1 MGLTN
6 NFLNNKVI
14 IKNGTQTIEV
24 TGVFNLNLNGT
35 IIEYKNIYTAI
46 SNFPEFFE
54 NSGFNLNT
62 IIDENFVN
70 IYMSLIKN
78 KFNDGITIP
87 ENKISNRFYE
97 YMIMKL
103 KKYTLESN
111 VDTTIIQTYI
121 ESIVYRSELNKTFNN
136 EIKDIINQTTVSIE
150 SIPIKD
156 FVYSQLNN
164 FSDSKYN
171 VLNTVI
177 RQENP
182 DNWGNQLDKID
193 GVYYEKGT
201 KNYNLVTTEN
211 GSKYVWDGSYY
222 YDRVDA
228 NGNKIAAF
236 YGDTRAGVAYKK
248 YLKENLFIKDERLN
262 NNDYSSVY
270 GSDGSDI
277 IIGAVV
283 HGQSLSFFD
292 NNNVV
297 DSDPELRDN
306 GNDILIGN
314 NVSTYSGNN
323 LILSNK
329 ERSSLKGGRGDDLII
344 AMHKDSMIIANQNE
358 ALNNGSGTHNILI
371 LLNKGTVFSSEVKNT
386 IHSNEGNIFATGGD
400 IIYMN
405 RGILYTY
412 ELVESEQ
419 EYIKQQN
426 SLSFFKNGLSFNFS
440 DHGTGFNFYD
450 KYKINDKIN
459 TIYEYGDVKA
469 YLKNYDVIYSID
481 SEIGLGSVIFGL
493 GNNVFEINGSD
504 RIIYSGGN
512 SLLNINSIGSSFHFG
527 FNDVYKIISSQ
538 NNSFYARGLK
548 DNKEHELSTDSYT
561 ITGINNKLYLGNS
574 NYNLNLNGYESTL
587 IYTKDNTLN
596 NNIMIS
602 EIGVTNIKVDQNNIE
617 KLTINAKSDFK
628 IENSFNQGS
637 IGLLDITAKTGFA
650 ESNKNI
656 LFKHTKIGEIKLKSD
671 DFIGV
676 EFYNEISLCDL
687 ENIKINGRI
696 FNNKIFNFKGLIDF
710 LQLSGDKKVYNKVNI
725 DGFINNLVLYD
736 AHEFSYLKSFNHHI
750 QSDVFIDS
758 SSLETIAG
766 MSDYNLMNLSVEN
779 STIKELI
786 LKNVSSS
793 NISFKK
799 LNMKKLSINNFKDSI
814 LELGS
819 ENINEIYI
827 SKYEGSKISISGKS
841 TSLKTNINGLEITSE
856 NLDFFYI
863 YNIGFNDKFAKLYF
877 GTSNFGNINI
887 KLNEQTHLMLASSTG
902 IVNISDGRLEE
913 GTLIDLNV
921 LNLSKIT
928 KITTFIDGVNT
939 INIDIDSLLNIP
951 ILYNVRNLNLITN
964 KDIKITKS
972 MIGGFEFNSSYI
984 GNYTLNVGAK
994 IFTRA
999 EINQIRG
1006 RLIKSNSYAIITNSN
1021 IEYINPEIEPDLP
1034 YIDDN
1039 NIYQGTSK
1047 NDIFDL
1053 NDPDVS
1059 YNINSNGGDD
1069 IFNFSGENYMFN
1081 IINYNSGDGLGVVNV
1096 DGYLTLNLNLNVFS
1110 IIDLSFTVEN
1120 DINNIPTVLNI
1131 FKNGIQIFK
1140 LNNYE
1145 NISLMLMTTEKTYQ
1159 GHEIIKLMGTING
1172 TDGNDI
1178 INGTDK
1184 MNYIYAGK
1192 GTDIINLIGN
1202 AENEIYYN
1210 INDGHKTINAPNTIY
1225 IVIFESTIDSENITY
1240 QLIGENSFNVLLS
1253 NEIIITVNE
1262 ADNAT
1267 FQYLSTYQII
1277 EGSEILFNLNK

>member
-1 MGLTN
+1 M
-6 NFLNNKVI
+6 
-14 IKNGTQTIEV
+14 
-24 TGVFNLNLNGT
+24 
-35 IIEYKNIYTAI
+35 
-46 SNFPEFFE
+46 
-54 NSGFNLNT
+54 
-62 IIDENFVN
+62 
-70 IYMSLIKN
+70 
-78 KFNDGITIP
+78 
-87 ENKISNRFYE
+87 
-97 YMIMKL
+97 
-103 KKYTLESN
+103 
-111 VDTTIIQTYI
+111 
-121 ESIVYRSELNKTFNN
+121 
-136 EIKDIINQTTVSIE
+136 
-150 SIPIKD
+150 
-156 FVYSQLNN
+156 
-164 FSDSKYN
+164 
-171 VLNTVI
+171 
-177 RQENP
+177 
-182 DNWGNQLDKID
+182 
-193 GVYYEKGT
+193 
-201 KNYNLVTTEN
+201 
-211 GSKYVWDGSYY
+211 
-222 YDRVDA
+222 
-228 NGNKIAAF
+228 
-236 YGDTRAGVAYKK
+236 
-248 YLKENLFIKDERLN
+248 
-262 NNDYSSVY
+262 
-270 GSDGSDI
+270 
-277 IIGAVV
+277 
-283 HGQSLSFFD
+283 
-292 NNNVV
+292 
-297 DSDPELRDN
+297 
-306 GNDILIGN
+306 
-314 NVSTYSGNN
+314 
-323 LILSNK
+323 
-329 ERSSLKGGRGDDLII
+329 
-344 AMHKDSMIIANQNE
+344 
-358 ALNNGSGTHNILI
+358 
-371 LLNKGTVFSSEVKNT
+371 
-386 IHSNEGNIFATGGD
+386 
-400 IIYMN
+400 
-405 RGILYTY
+405 
-412 ELVESEQ
+412 
-419 EYIKQQN
+419 
-426 SLSFFKNGLSFNFS
+426 
-440 DHGTGFNFYD
+440 
-450 KYKINDKIN
+450 
-459 TIYEYGDVKA
+459 
-469 YLKNYDVIYSID
+469 
-481 SEIGLGSVIFGL
+481 
-493 GNNVFEINGSD
+493 
-504 RIIYSGGN
+504 
-512 SLLNINSIGSSFHFG
+512 
-527 FNDVYKIISSQ
+527 
-538 NNSFYARGLK
+538 
-548 DNKEHELSTDSYT
+548 
-561 ITGINNKLYLGNS
+561 
-574 NYNLNLNGYESTL
+574 
-587 IYTKDNTLN
+587 
-596 NNIMIS
+596 
-602 EIGVTNIKVDQNNIE
+602 
-617 KLTINAKSDFK
+617 
-628 IENSFNQGS
+628 
-637 IGLLDITAKTGFA
+637 
-650 ESNKNI
+650 
-656 LFKHTKIGEIKLKSD
+656 
-671 DFIGV
+671 
-676 EFYNEISLCDL
+676 
-687 ENIKINGRI
+687 
-696 FNNKIFNFKGLIDF
+696 
-710 LQLSGDKKVYNKVNI
+710 
-725 DGFINNLVLYD
+725 VLYD

-1059 YNINSNGGDD
+1059 CNINSNGGDD